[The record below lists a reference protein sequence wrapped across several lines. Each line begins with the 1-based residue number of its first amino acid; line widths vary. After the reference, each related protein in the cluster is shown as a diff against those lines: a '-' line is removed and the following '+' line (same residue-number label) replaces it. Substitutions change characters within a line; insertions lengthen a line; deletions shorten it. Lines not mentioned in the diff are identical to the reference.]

1 MFCDFGKE
9 WNVTEDMFETIQA
22 FTCSL
27 YCLNTSISD
36 VNKLRYEMFRSRKGD
51 ISSGQLPPCKDALK
65 QQTNRANYQAAIWRR
80 SLQNSPE
87 IPSPTNGHG
96 WNVVEGKLGICW
108 LTGAPAP
115 DVVLELMSCKCPR
128 RCNENCPCVVNG
140 FSCTPACKLL
150 DCDNMQEK
158 DEVISHTL
166 DDSDKSVH
174 RFGNEIWSVTWTI
187 RFVRLQ

>member
-1 MFCDFGKE
+1 
-9 WNVTEDMFETIQA
+9 
-22 FTCSL
+22 
-27 YCLNTSISD
+27 
-36 VNKLRYEMFRSRKGD
+36 MFRSRKGD

-96 WNVVEGKLGICW
+96 WNVVEGKLG

-150 DCDNMQEK
+150 DCHNMQEEDEGKLTNASVPMILYGFLATTSGALGLLLPETRSKRLPNTIEEGEAFGKHETFDLKKMCSCCQKPNKCEK
-158 DEVISHTL
+158 DLSLQDVA
-166 DDSDKSVH
+166 VH
-174 RFGNEIWSVTWTI
+174 
-187 RFVRLQ
+187 

>member
-1 MFCDFGKE
+1 MRLIDISRLGTILGKDV
-9 WNVTEDMFETIQA
+9 NGMLQRICSRLYKHSLA
-22 FTCSL
+22 CSL

-150 DCDNMQEK
+150 DCDNMQEE

-166 DDSDKSVH
+166 DDSDS
-174 RFGNEIWSVTWTI
+174 ESDED
-187 RFVRLQ
+187 